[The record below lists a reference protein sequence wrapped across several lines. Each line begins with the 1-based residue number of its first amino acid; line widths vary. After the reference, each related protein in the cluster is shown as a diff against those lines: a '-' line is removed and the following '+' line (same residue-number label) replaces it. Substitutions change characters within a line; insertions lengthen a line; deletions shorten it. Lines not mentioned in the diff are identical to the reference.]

1 MSKFEVKNLKQQYL
15 YGTTGVN
22 NLTFSA
28 ENGSYVVLG
37 GEESGK
43 TSLFRV
49 LSGKEKP
56 YRGEVL
62 YNGVPLEKI
71 PIRERKIVFVRERGG
86 IFPFRSVE
94 FNLAYPL
101 KIRKFDKSEIAKSV
115 DRALNLSDLAK
126 LSNKRAGSLNKFQAA
141 KLKLARCF
149 LREAEFYFIDEVQK
163 GLTSYEREE
172 LTENLFNKIKELRG
186 VKVFASD
193 DFLEAKRLSE
203 EGCVLYY
210 GITEQTGLLDDFYEK
225 PKTPE
230 VFRLTHG
237 EPTVEEGVYDKSVG
251 IVTLKD
257 KKIIVHREEKE
268 NDIEIS
274 SVIVLTAKDGFTKI
288 YNADDEKL
296 IDFD

>member
-1 MSKFEVKNLKQQYL
+1 MSKLEVKNLKQQYL

-22 NLTFSA
+22 DLTFSA
-28 ENGSYVVLG
+28 ENDSYVILG

-49 LSGKEKP
+49 LSGKEVP
-56 YRGEVL
+56 FRGEVL
-62 YNGVPLEKI
+62 YNGISLDKI
-71 PIRERKIVFVRERGG
+71 PLVERRIVFVRERGG

-94 FNLAYPL
+94 YNLAYPL
-101 KIRKFDKSEIAKSV
+101 KIRKSDKIDIAESV
-115 DRALNLSDLAK
+115 DRALKLANLTGLR
-126 LSNKRAGSLNKFQAA
+126 NKHAGSLNKYEIA

-172 LTENLFNKIKELRG
+172 LTENLLKKIKELRG

-193 DFLEAKRLSE
+193 DFREAKRLSE

-237 EPTVEEGVYDKSVG
+237 EPTVEEGVYDKSAG
-251 IVTLKD
+251 MVTLKD

-268 NDIEIS
+268 NDMEIT

>member
-1 MSKFEVKNLKQQYL
+1 MSKLEVKNLQQQYL

-22 NLTFSA
+22 NLSFLA
-28 ENGSYVVLG
+28 ENSSYVVLG

-56 YRGEVL
+56 FRGEVL
-62 YNGVPLEKI
+62 YNGVSLDKI

-86 IFPFRSVE
+86 IFPLRSVE
-94 FNLAYPL
+94 YNLAYPL
-101 KIRKFDKSEIAKSV
+101 KIRNFDKNDIAECV

-126 LSNKRAGSLNKFQAA
+126 LRYKRAGSLNKFETA

-149 LREAEFYFIDEVQK
+149 LREAEFYFVDEVQK
-163 GLTSYEREE
+163 GLSPCEREE
-172 LTENLFNKIKELRG
+172 LTENLLNKIKELRG

-193 DFLEAKRLSE
+193 DFREAKQLSE

-210 GITEQTGLLDDFYEK
+210 GITEQTGLLDVFYDK
-225 PKTPE
+225 PTTPE

-237 EPTVEEGVYDKSVG
+237 EPTVEEGMYDKSAG

-268 NDIEIS
+268 NEIEIT

-288 YNADDEKL
+288 YNAVDEKL